1 MIVNNVLDYVL
12 VQDVGYRVPPTVE
25 VGEMSIAQAFHG
37 ANDVGEF

>member
-12 VQDVGYRVPPTVE
+12 VQDVGYLLPTVE